1 MLCQVEGPWALYP
14 SLAEKK
20 QEYIVY
26 EKELSTR
33 ESQRI
38 FKKKL
43 RQYSPCR
50 LHLHLQFSCLRPP
63 SAGIT
68 TDLKCVY

>member
-38 FKKKL
+38 FKKNWDNI
-43 RQYSPCR
+43 
-50 LHLHLQFSCLRPP
+50 HLVGYTYICNFPASGHQVLELQL
-63 SAGIT
+63 T
-68 TDLKCVY
+68 